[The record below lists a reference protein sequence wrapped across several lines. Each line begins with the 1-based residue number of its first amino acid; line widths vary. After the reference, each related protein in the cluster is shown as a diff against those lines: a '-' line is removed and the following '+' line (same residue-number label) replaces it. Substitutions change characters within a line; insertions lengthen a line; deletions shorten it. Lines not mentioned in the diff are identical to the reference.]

1 MSSLQ
6 TTLIVLGIVVV
17 LAVVAYNQWHHI
29 RHAPRKARR
38 PAKDAQPGA
47 QQRKEPGLDA
57 SPAPQPGA
65 TDQREPSLGPTAPA
79 APAAHAPGTGLF
91 GLGKGLGTAPAA
103 ASDALAAATPT
114 APPTTAAAPEPG
126 GAAPVTPPT
135 SPSAAAVDAAAPAAA
150 PALPLP
156 PGSPGLEF
164 DSLVFSVVELALD
177 KPISGDAALA
187 AQPPTRRIGKKQF
200 LIQGLN
206 TQTRQW
212 EAPHAGSRYSQF
224 QAAIQLANRQ
234 GALNEIEFSEFVLKT
249 QEFADAIGAAPDFP
263 DMLHEVARG
272 REIDHFAA
280 QNDAV
285 LNLMLLAR
293 RATWSPGYVQQC
305 AARHGFK
312 PSVTPGRLVLPA
324 VAPHAPPVLVLSYD
338 AQAAMADDLDHVPV
352 QELLITLDLPNVD
365 RTENAFERLRGIL
378 DELAET
384 MEAHVTDADG
394 RKLPAMAMDS
404 IGSDIERL
412 YDALEARGFPAG
424 SPSAMQLFS

>member
-38 PAKDAQPGA
+38 PAKDVRHSAQPS
-47 QQRKEPGLDA
+47 RKEPGLDA
-57 SPAPQPGA
+57 GSAPQPGA
-65 TDQREPSLGPTAPA
+65 NGPLEPALEPADAASAP
-79 APAAHAPGTGLF
+79 PSEHTPGAGLF
-91 GLGKGLGTAPAA
+91 GLGKGLGTGQASA
-103 ASDALAAATPT
+103 ASQEPT
-114 APPTTAAAPEPG
+114 ATAPGTAAPEPS
-126 GAAPVTPPT
+126 GAAPVTSPT
-135 SPSAAAVDAAAPAAA
+135 AGDAPAAA

-164 DSLVFSVVELALD
+164 DSLVFSVVELTLD

-212 EAPHAGSRYSQF
+212 EAPHAGSKYSQL

>member
-38 PAKDAQPGA
+38 PAKDAPPSAQPS
-47 QQRKEPGLDA
+47 RKEPGLDDTGL
-57 SPAPQPGA
+57 APQPDANNGP
-65 TDQREPSLGPTAPA
+65 QEPSLSPA
-79 APAAHAPGTGLF
+79 APTSSAAPAEHAPGTGLF
-91 GLGKGLGTAPAA
+91 GLGKGLGTTAQAA
-103 ASDALAAATPT
+103 ASGEPAAATPATAAPQSSAALASST
-114 APPTTAAAPEPG
+114 APATNAAAPM
-126 GAAPVTPPT
+126 PVQ
-135 SPSAAAVDAAAPAAA
+135 S
-150 PALPLP
+150 LP

-212 EAPHAGSRYSQF
+212 ETPHAGSKYSQL

-285 LNLMLLAR
+285 LNLMLLAK

-352 QELLITLDLPNVD
+352 HELLITLDLPNVD

-404 IGSDIERL
+404 IGSDIDRL